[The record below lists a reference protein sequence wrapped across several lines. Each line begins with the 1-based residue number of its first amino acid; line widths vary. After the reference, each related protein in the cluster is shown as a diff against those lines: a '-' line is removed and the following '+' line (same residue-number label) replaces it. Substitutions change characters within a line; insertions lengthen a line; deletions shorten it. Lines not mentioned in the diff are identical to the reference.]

1 MNTFNKCITLKHLLI
16 AGKKQIGLQ
25 FYPDKVIQ
33 ALLKELP
40 GIKWNQEFGM
50 AYVANNKINLNLI
63 YQKFRGVAWINSNYF
78 FSKRRL
84 NNENEE
90 IDVNWFR
97 KRTLPI
103 GYRTAPE
110 AFLLK
115 LELKR
120 YANNT
125 AKTYIN
131 CFEKFLNAQT
141 EQDLRRI
148 NEQDIQAYL
157 QNLIQEKKSNSYV
170 NQMINSIK
178 FYYEVVLEMPNR
190 FYSVERPRK
199 EHVLPRVL
207 SKEEIV
213 KIIQVTKNLKHK
225 CMLGLLYSSGIRL
238 GELLNLKPD
247 DIDSKRMLLIIRQG
261 KGNRDRLTLLS
272 EKVLSQLREYFK
284 KDRPKTWLFESPNG
298 NKYSATSVQNILKK
312 SSSLIG
318 IKKRVHP
325 HMLRHS
331 FATHLLEN
339 GTDLRYIQTLLGHK
353 SSKTTEIYTHVATNT
368 FISIKNPLDWC
379 SIY

>member
-178 FYYEVVLEMPNR
+178 
-190 FYSVERPRK
+190 
-199 EHVLPRVL
+199 
-207 SKEEIV
+207 
-213 KIIQVTKNLKHK
+213 LK
-225 CMLGLLYSSGIRL
+225 
-238 GELLNLKPD
+238 D
-247 DIDSKRMLLIIRQG
+247 QG
-261 KGNRDRLTLLS
+261 KSMFYQGFYQ
-272 EKVLSQLREYFK
+272 K
-284 KDRPKTWLFESPNG
+284 
-298 NKYSATSVQNILKK
+298 KK
-312 SSSLIG
+312 SSKSY
-318 IKKRVHP
+318 R
-325 HMLRHS
+325 
-331 FATHLLEN
+331 LLKTLSTNACWVYYTPLEFDWEN
-339 GTDLRYIQTLLGHK
+339 
-353 SSKTTEIYTHVATNT
+353 
-368 FISIKNPLDWC
+368 C
-379 SIY
+379 